1 VAGRSLLLPGGNNN
15 GAQYFDG
22 SSSFSSVALSLSS
35 WNQLSV
41 SAWVNWTAFS
51 NNDDFAL
58 EYSTNYASNNGA
70 INWNPNS
77 SSPHVSKWDFVWHTS
92 GGTATAG
99 VVRPAAGQW
108 HHVLMLIDGTVSGN
122 SSIPA
127 IYIDGGAQSI
137 SYGFPG
143 AAPQSLGNFT
153 LYLMSR
159 AGAARFGQ
167 GGMAQLSLFAG
178 TLLGADDA
186 MALAGGADP
195 RSVST
200 GATHF
205 WRMDRKG
212 AEPSLGRLG
221 AAAGTM
227 TTNIPG
233 MLALPA
239 QLAPAVVVVPWASAA
254 ALAGA
259 PLTAECVAPVGLSAT
274 LSRQTAIGQEAGGRI
289 TAHVAPQLGIASGAV
304 RDGPLTLETASR
316 SGSGKIAAI
325 EVTGGIKSAAA
336 ATIESP
342 AGLESIA
349 ATLVE
354 SSGSVVVLRDA
365 TPPIEMLAASRGSAG
380 SPVDARASLASI
392 GPTAAEATVGWTAPH
407 GAPVEWTGAVPVTV
421 RDMGDIE
428 FAAKARSE
436 TTLPGEWLTNAS
448 FVINESDLPFEW
460 LGQPPAQIISLHR
473 LARSPERKRLL
484 RAARRT
490 RLLAKD

>member
-1 VAGRSLLLPGGNNN
+1 VAGRSLILPGGNN
-15 GAQYFDG
+15 GAQYFNG

-41 SAWVNWTAFS
+41 SAWVDWTAFS
-51 NNDDFAL
+51 NNDDLAL
-58 EYSTNYASNNGA
+58 EYSTNYSSNNGA

-77 SSPHVSKWDFVWHTS
+77 SSPHVGKWDFIWHTS
-92 GGTATAG
+92 GGTAIAG

-108 HHVLMLIDGTVSGN
+108 HHVLMLIDGTMSGN

-137 SYGFPG
+137 SYGFAG
-143 AAPQSLGNFT
+143 AVPQSLGNFT

-159 AGAARFGQ
+159 AGTARFGQ

-186 MALAGGADP
+186 IALAGGADP

-212 AEPSLGRLG
+212 AEPNLGRFG

-239 QLAPAVVVVPWASAA
+239 QLAPATVVPSALTA
-254 ALAGA
+254 ALAGTS
-259 PLTAECVAPVGLSAT
+259 LTAECVAPVGLSAT
-274 LSRQTAIGQEAGGRI
+274 PSRQTAIGQEVGGGI
-289 TAHVAPQLGIASGAV
+289 TADAAPQLGIAGSAA

-316 SGSGKIAAI
+316 SGSDKIAAI
-325 EVTGGIKSAAA
+325 EIAAGIKSPAAGV
-336 ATIESP
+336 IESP
-342 AGLESIA
+342 AGLESNA
-349 ATLVE
+349 AALVE

-365 TPPIEMLAASRGSAG
+365 APPIATLAASRGSAS

-392 GPTAAEATVGWTAPH
+392 GPTVAESTVDWTAPH
-407 GAPVEWTGAVPVTV
+407 GAPVEWTGALPVTV

-428 FAAKARSE
+428 FAGKARSE

-448 FVINESDLPFEW
+448 FVINEGDLPFEW
-460 LGQPPAQIISLHR
+460 LAQPPAQIISLR
-473 LARSPERKRLL
+473 QLARSPERKRLL
-484 RAARRT
+484 RAPRRT
-490 RLLAKD
+490 RLLTKG